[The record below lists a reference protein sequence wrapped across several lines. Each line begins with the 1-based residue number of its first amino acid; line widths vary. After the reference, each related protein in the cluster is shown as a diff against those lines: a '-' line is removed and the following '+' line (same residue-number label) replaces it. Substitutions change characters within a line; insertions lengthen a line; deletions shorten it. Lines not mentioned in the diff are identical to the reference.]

1 MSKAVT
7 VSLSHDLPP
16 EEVKRRLVTGL
27 ADARAKHG
35 QYLAGTQE
43 TWTSENQMDFNVRA
57 IGQSVTGNVRI
68 EPKVVH
74 VTVNLPTLLAMFAEK
89 LRPRIESEGRK
100 LLEKK

>member
-7 VSLSHDLPP
+7 VTLSHDLPP
-16 EEVKRRLVTGL
+16 DEVKRRLVTGI

-35 QYLAGTQE
+35 QYLTGVQDN
-43 TWTSENQMDFNVRA
+43 WTSENQMDFHVRA
-57 IGQSVTGNVRI
+57 IGQSITGNVRI
-68 EPKVVH
+68 EPKMVH
-74 VTVNLPTLLAMFAEK
+74 VTVNLPTILAMFAEK

>member
-1 MSKAVT
+1 MAKSVT
-7 VSLSHDLPP
+7 VSLSHDLEPA
-16 EEVKRRLVTGL
+16 EVKRRLVTGL

-35 QYLAGTQE
+35 QYLSGATE

-57 IGQSVTGNVRI
+57 IGQSVTGNLRI

-74 VTVNLPTLLAMFAEK
+74 VTVNLPTLLAMFAERLK
-89 LRPRIESEGRK
+89 PRIESEARK